1 MTWPRGRA
9 SGQGPRG
16 VLCPDTMPEAV
27 QAAAVTWD
35 RRSDAVAAGGAGG
48 PGRGT
53 AGPRRTAGEAT
64 RGPRL
69 RPGPREAGRQAGRR
83 TGIGPAPG
91 EAGFGAAPFPGAP
104 RVPRAHTRP
113 GVQSPLLS
121 CDVGPDRKA
130 PCEGTW
136 RPGVPSLK
144 AALSRA
150 ACGRWGP
157 RARRCGPE
165 RVSLPQVRDE
175 ELLQRRGGGP
185 AGLRHH
191 QVTPLAERA
200 PGPSW

>member
-35 RRSDAVAAGGAGG
+35 RRSDAVAAGGAGR

-53 AGPRRTAGEAT
+53 AGPGRTAGEVT

-69 RPGPREAGRQAGRR
+69 RPRPREAGRQAGRR

-121 CDVGPDRKA
+121 CDMGPDRKA

-150 ACGRWGP
+150 AAGRSAWRS
-157 RARRCGPE
+157 RAGAGGRG
-165 RVSLPQVRDE
+165 
-175 ELLQRRGGGP
+175 RGGAALNVCPSPRSVTRSYYRGA
-185 AGLRHH
+185 AGALLVYDITR
-191 QVTPLAERA
+191 
-200 PGPSW
+200 